1 MWPTR
6 NSVLLWLSTL
16 DSIYSKRFK
25 RILHS
30 LNLHSMN
37 WLALETTLQEH
48 QISYFLFSTDCE
60 MARSWLGSCAIFKAK
75 NNIQKMVSQIIN
87 WPYVSRKYILHHKKK
102 QTEQNQFA
110 LGILVSHK
118 VLKFFRKFG
127 KNIRDRLYLL

>member
-1 MWPTR
+1 MQIKWFQKKMMWPTR

-60 MARSWLGSCAIFKAK
+60 MARSWLGSCVIFKAK

-102 QTEQNQFA
+102 T
-110 LGILVSHK
+110 SRTK
-118 VLKFFRKFG
+118 P
-127 KNIRDRLYLL
+127 IRTWYTRFT

>member
-1 MWPTR
+1 MQIKWFQKKMMWPTR

-75 NNIQKMVSQIIN
+75 NNITKNGFPNYQLALRVQKIHFTSQ
-87 WPYVSRKYILHHKKK
+87 KKNK
-102 QTEQNQFA
+102 QNKTNSH
-110 LGILVSHK
+110 LVYSFHIK
-118 VLKFFRKFG
+118 L
-127 KNIRDRLYLL
+127 